1 MESKKIEFMD
11 LSLGRDV
18 SKRGEIIF
26 YVNTEVDNL
35 KRQVIKL
42 TEAQHIEILEKV
54 AEIIDKCKEKIIV
67 L

>member
-18 SKRGEIIF
+18 SKRGEVIF
-26 YVNTEVDNL
+26 YVDTEVEEL

-42 TEAQHIEILEKV
+42 TEEQHAEILKKV